1 MGSGALVLVCSH
13 PFTQCKNLFIC
24 AWPRNTNSKR
34 SEALKYAIE
43 TPISSHLLPNDSVLR
58 PGIFQ
63 FTKDTADSNS
73 PLNSQQKSYKIFKKS
88 AQHLE
93 LKRPSMPGTVPM
105 GSSDGRRC
113 NFCLLECADALF
125 ATIRSYAY
133 RPISRDPSFRVPV
146 KSRSGPGGV
155 SYFYKLS
162 YFQPLYSQI
171 H

>member
-1 MGSGALVLVCSH
+1 MRIGVDTYKC
-13 PFTQCKNLFIC
+13 
-24 AWPRNTNSKR
+24 
-34 SEALKYAIE
+34 AIE
-43 TPISSHLLPNDSVLR
+43 PHVPIQLSQKHSFPR
-58 PGIFQ
+58 PDF
-63 FTKDTADSNS
+63 FKLTKDTADSNS

-113 NFCLLECADALF
+113 NLCLLECADALF

-162 YFQPLYSQI
+162 YLQPLYSQI